1 MNTIIKAMNI
11 NLNTI
16 SNAAFT
22 KMYEL
27 DKQFVG
33 TENYMGL
40 AYYWNYEYRHY
51 LRDAKPYIRMKVHN
65 SFLIENLP
73 IADATE
79 KHFQIIKKH
88 TKLN

>member
-16 SNAAFT
+16 SNAAFS

-27 DKQFVG
+27 DKQFIG

-65 SFLIENLP
+65 SFLLENYQ
-73 IADATE
+73 
-79 KHFQIIKKH
+79 HQ
-88 TKLN
+88 TK

>member
-1 MNTIIKAMNI
+1 MNI

-16 SNAAFT
+16 SNAAFS

-51 LRDAKPYIRMKVHN
+51 LRDAKPYIRMKVYIF
-65 SFLIENLP
+65 SIFY
-73 IADATE
+73 
-79 KHFQIIKKH
+79 
-88 TKLN
+88 

>member
-1 MNTIIKAMNI
+1 MNI

-16 SNAAFT
+16 SNAAFS

-27 DKQFVG
+27 DNQFVG

-65 SFLIENLP
+65 SFLLENLP

>member
-1 MNTIIKAMNI
+1 MNI

-16 SNAAFT
+16 SNAAFS

-65 SFLIENLP
+65 SFLLENLP

>member
-1 MNTIIKAMNI
+1 MNI

-16 SNAAFT
+16 SNAAFS

-51 LRDAKPYIRMKVHN
+51 LRDAKPHIRMKVHK
-65 SFLIENLP
+65 SFLLENLP

>member
-16 SNAAFT
+16 SNAAFS

-27 DKQFVG
+27 DKQFIG

-65 SFLIENLP
+65 SFLLENLP

>member
-1 MNTIIKAMNI
+1 MNI

-40 AYYWNYEYRHY
+40 ASYWNYEYRHY

-65 SFLIENLP
+65 SFLLENLP

>member
-1 MNTIIKAMNI
+1 MNI

-16 SNAAFT
+16 SNAAFS

-27 DKQFVG
+27 DKQFIG

-65 SFLIENLP
+65 SFLLENLP
-73 IADATE
+73 ISDATE

>member
-65 SFLIENLP
+65 SFLLENLP

>member
-1 MNTIIKAMNI
+1 MNI

-16 SNAAFT
+16 SNAAFS

-51 LRDAKPYIRMKVHN
+51 LRDAKPYIKRKVQN
-65 SFLIENLP
+65 SLL
-73 IADATE
+73 
-79 KHFQIIKKH
+79 
-88 TKLN
+88 L